1 MVVNPVI
8 LEKSQEEPTTRQLL
22 IELCVQ
28 HIGQKHKQQLS
39 LSKCYSEYRLPKL
52 KYKGTLQQQ
61 RVRGKKDPK
70 IQVIDKEVFETPIES
85 VRTPIWKLL
94 LDGCELDPEGISDF
108 NEFLFEI
115 QLELLVSGKSINFR
129 CAEERIELSVG
140 KIYYLSL
147 WTPFII
153 DKNTVSAV
161 FDCKNRN
168 LLVKGKRK
176 VLEKQEIVVT
186 SKLTP
191 VSLSSNDLL
200 FDVV

>member
-1 MVVNPVI
+1 VVVNPAI
-8 LEKSQEEPTTRQLL
+8 LDKSQEEPTTRQLL

-39 LSKCYSEYRLPKL
+39 LSKGYLEYRLPKL

-70 IQVIDKEVFETPIES
+70 IQVLDKEVFETPIES
-85 VRTPIWKLL
+85 VRTPTWKLL
-94 LDGCELDPEGISDF
+94 LDGLELDPEGVSAF
-108 NEFLFEI
+108 KEFSFDI

-140 KIYYLSL
+140 KIYHLSL
-147 WTPFII
+147 WTPFPI
-153 DKNTVSAV
+153 DIHTVSAV

-168 LLVKGKRK
+168 LLVKGQRK
-176 VLEKQEIVVT
+176 LIQAPEIVVT

-191 VSLSSNDLL
+191 ISLSSNDLL